1 MHATELADG
10 PGAQA
15 DLLPSE
21 SDVAPERDAALARIM
36 DKLARQPDFP
46 SLADAL
52 SGVRRVARSDKA
64 RLQNLSEALLNDV
77 GLANRVL
84 RLANAAHYRSAGGG
98 QITTL
103 TRAIAVMGF
112 TEIGQLAVASRLVDQ
127 IRDRRQATALR
138 EDFLRALLAG
148 VMAHELTQTHDEEAY
163 LVAVF
168 QNLGRLVTC
177 LHCPED
183 AQAVRDAV
191 PRHCWPRVD
200 DEQLTA
206 RKLMGVSHADLG
218 LAVSARWGWPEPL
231 RRSLRRDPVPL
242 HLPTLR
248 PERLRCLGMLANDLA
263 DLMIFADPAT
273 WDRRCDELQARL
285 GEATAQDARSMRAA
299 MARARTQLERLA
311 DLLSLPLSQLP
322 AWRGPPDLVAA
333 ETPPMAAAVQ
343 PAATADGATPA
354 QMAGGLAQGSPGSE
368 VASAAAAGHADS
380 LASPEPAAAQPDKPM
395 DTLNDG
401 LADAL
406 TAAPLRAPTA
416 VQTLSDGVHDVVQ
429 ALAEG
434 CPASRVQAMVVE
446 TLLRG
451 LGAQRAVLCLRRG
464 QQGDLAGCIGLGR
477 GVPSAHEHFM
487 VPAGD
492 PQDLFSLLCGRGAD
506 TLISDASEPAIAAR
520 LPRWWR
526 LHARGR
532 SFLVLPMMQGREA
545 VGMLYCDAPQANG
558 LVLDAAAMKL
568 ASTLRGQA
576 LIAWRQGD

>member
-15 DLLPSE
+15 DHTSPDDHAS
-21 SDVAPERDAALARIM
+21 PERDAALARIL

-46 SLADAL
+46 SLEDAL

-127 IRDRRQATALR
+127 IRDRRQASMLR
-138 EDFLRALLAG
+138 EEFLRALLAG
-148 VMAHELTQTHDEEAY
+148 VMAHELTNAHDEEAY
-163 LVAVF
+163 IVAVF

-177 LHCPED
+177 LHCPEE
-183 AQAVRDAV
+183 AQAVRQAV
-191 PRHCWPRVD
+191 PRHRWPRID
-200 DEQLTA
+200 DEHLAA
-206 RKLMGVSHADLG
+206 RKQMGVSHADLG
-218 LAVSARWGWPEPL
+218 LAVAGRWGWPEPL
-231 RRSLRRDPVPL
+231 RRTLRRDAVPL
-242 HLPTLR
+242 HLPMLR

-263 DLMIFADPAT
+263 DLLIFGDPAS

-285 GEATAQDARSMRAA
+285 GGATEQDARSMRAA
-299 MARARTQLERLA
+299 MARARTQMERLA

-322 AWRGPPDLVAA
+322 AWGGPPDVAA
-333 ETPPMAAAVQ
+333 AEAAR
-343 PAATADGATPA
+343 PAADPGAKT
-354 QMAGGLAQGSPGSE
+354 GT
-368 VASAAAAGHADS
+368 ASA
-380 LASPEPAAAQPDKPM
+380 PNPAAAPAAGEAEALPAEPPAEAAEASA
-395 DTLNDG
+395 
-401 LADAL
+401 LAWV
-406 TAAPLRAPTA
+406 PTPA
-416 VQTLSDGVHDVVQ
+416 QTLSDGVHDVVQ

-451 LGAQRAVLCLRRG
+451 LNAQRAVLCLRRG
-464 QQGDLAGCIGLGR
+464 RQGDLAGCLGLGR
-477 GVPSAHEHFM
+477 GVPSGHEHFM

-492 PQDLFSLLCGRGAD
+492 PHDLFSLLCGRGAD
-506 TLISDASEPAIAAR
+506 TLISDADEPAIAAR

-526 LHARGR
+526 LHARSR

-545 VGMLYCDAPQANG
+545 VGMLYCDAPQADG
-558 LVLDAAAMKL
+558 LVVDAAAMKL

>member
-15 DLLPSE
+15 DHTSPDDHAS
-21 SDVAPERDAALARIM
+21 PERDAALARIL

-46 SLADAL
+46 SLEDAL

-127 IRDRRQATALR
+127 IRDRRQASMLR
-138 EDFLRALLAG
+138 EEFLRALLAG
-148 VMAHELTQTHDEEAY
+148 VMAHELTNAHDEEAY
-163 LVAVF
+163 IVAVF

-177 LHCPED
+177 LHCPEE
-183 AQAVRDAV
+183 AQAVRQAV
-191 PRHCWPRVD
+191 PRHRWPRID
-200 DEQLTA
+200 DEHLAA
-206 RKLMGVSHADLG
+206 RKQMGVSHADLG
-218 LAVSARWGWPEPL
+218 LAVAGRWGWPEPL
-231 RRSLRRDPVPL
+231 RRTLRRDAVPL
-242 HLPTLR
+242 HLPMLR

-263 DLMIFADPAT
+263 DLLIFGDPAS

-285 GEATAQDARSMRAA
+285 GGATEQDARSMRAA
-299 MARARTQLERLA
+299 MARARTQMERLA

-322 AWRGPPDLVAA
+322 AWGGPPDVAA
-333 ETPPMAAAVQ
+333 AEAAEASALAWV
-343 PAATADGATPA
+343 PTPA
-354 QMAGGLAQGSPGSE
+354 
-368 VASAAAAGHADS
+368 
-380 LASPEPAAAQPDKPM
+380 
-395 DTLNDG
+395 
-401 LADAL
+401 
-406 TAAPLRAPTA
+406 
-416 VQTLSDGVHDVVQ
+416 QTLSDGVHDVVQ

-451 LGAQRAVLCLRRG
+451 LNAQRAVLCLRRG
-464 QQGDLAGCIGLGR
+464 RQGDLAGCLGLGR
-477 GVPSAHEHFM
+477 GVPSGHEHFM

-492 PQDLFSLLCGRGAD
+492 PHDLFSLLCGRGAD
-506 TLISDASEPAIAAR
+506 TLISDADEPAIAAR

-526 LHARGR
+526 LHARSR

-545 VGMLYCDAPQANG
+545 VGMLYCDAPQADG
-558 LVLDAAAMKL
+558 LVVDAAAMKL